1 MGPHRKEQETNG
13 TLGSSQEAPPVFSG
27 QLLAHQQEPR
37 KPRFSRRAL
46 AIAGVGTLGALI
58 VGRQTGILAT
68 NEEKQEARLLKRD
81 RALIALEPTEKFD
94 AGYVDRGSA
103 AGFMVY
109 TAYERNGRY
118 VPATEEHAAQNVA
131 YPVLQPGMNE
141 YNRGGF
147 YIFQAYFYAALN
159 YFYYTGDTKPLSEVI
174 NPEEIISPE
183 LLRLYREN
191 RGWLIANQDVY
202 RVQVTTAGINDR
214 SKNGR
219 QVLRYQ
225 ARRRIRDEAVFYV
238 SETGEKLPIDKFL
251 KTGEEEYAFLC
262 AEHLRGRW
270 VLVEDDKDATPLY
283 PPGFSLEGLEV

>member
-1 MGPHRKEQETNG
+1 MGPQRKEQETNG
-13 TLGSSQEAPPVFSG
+13 TLGSSQEAPSASSG

-68 NEEKQEARLLKRD
+68 NEEKQEVRLLKWD
-81 RALIALEPTEKFD
+81 RALIALEPDEKFD

-118 VPATEEHAAQNVA
+118 VPATEEHAAQNVP

-202 RVQVTTAGINDR
+202 RLQVTTAGINDR

-219 QVLRYQ
+219 QILRYQ

>member
-1 MGPHRKEQETNG
+1 MGPQHKEQETNG
-13 TLGSSQEAPPVFSG
+13 TLGSSQEAPPASSG
-27 QLLAHQQEPR
+27 QLLAHQQGPR

-46 AIAGVGTLGALI
+46 AVAGVGTLGALI

-68 NEEKQEARLLKRD
+68 NEEKQEVRLLKRD
-81 RALIALEPTEKFD
+81 KVLASLEPIEKYQNLAEQGD
-94 AGYVDRGSA
+94 SSGLL
-103 AGFMVY
+103 VY

-118 VPATEEHAAQNVA
+118 VPATEEHAAQNVP

-202 RVQVTTAGINDR
+202 RVQVTIPGIGR
-214 SKNGR
+214 RQKNSR
-219 QVLRYQ
+219 NISEYQ

-283 PPGFSLEGLEV
+283 PPGFSIEGLEV

>member
-1 MGPHRKEQETNG
+1 MGPQRKEQETSIQQN
-13 TLGSSQEAPPVFSG
+13 SSQEAHPVSSG
-27 QLLAHQQEPR
+27 QLLAHQQESR

-46 AIAGVGTLGALI
+46 AVAGVGTLGALI
-58 VGRQTGILAT
+58 VGRQAGILAT
-68 NEEKQEARLLKRD
+68 NEEKQKMRLLKWD
-81 RALIALEPTEKFD
+81 RALIALEPDEKFD

-118 VPATEEHAAQNVA
+118 VPATEERAAQNVP

-159 YFYYTGDTKPLSEVI
+159 YFYYTGDTKPLSEVV
-174 NPEEIISPE
+174 NPDEIISPE

-191 RGWLIANQDVY
+191 RGWLIAGQDVY
-202 RVQVTTAGINDR
+202 RLQVTTAGINDR

-219 QVLRYQ
+219 KVLRYQ

>member
-1 MGPHRKEQETNG
+1 MGPQRKEQETNE
-13 TLGSSQEAPPVFSG
+13 TLGSSPEAPPASSG

-46 AIAGVGTLGALI
+46 AIAGVGTLGAVI
-58 VGRQTGILAT
+58 AGRQTGILAT
-68 NEEKQEARLLKRD
+68 NEEKQEVRLLKRD
-81 RALIALEPTEKFD
+81 KVLASLEPLEKYQNLAEQGD
-94 AGYVDRGSA
+94 SSGLL
-103 AGFMVY
+103 VY

-118 VPATEEHAAQNVA
+118 VPATEERAAQNVP

-174 NPEEIISPE
+174 NPDEIISPE

-202 RVQVTTAGINDR
+202 RLQVTTAGINDR

-238 SETGEKLPIDKFL
+238 SETGEKLPIGKFL

>member
-1 MGPHRKEQETNG
+1 MGPQRKEQETNG
-13 TLGSSQEAPPVFSG
+13 TLGSSPEAPPASSG

-46 AIAGVGTLGALI
+46 AIAGVGTLGAVI
-58 VGRQTGILAT
+58 AGRQTGILAT
-68 NEEKQEARLLKRD
+68 NEEKHEVRLLKRD
-81 RALIALEPTEKFD
+81 RALIALEPEEKFD

-118 VPATEEHAAQNVA
+118 VPATEERAAQNVP

-174 NPEEIISPE
+174 NPDEIISPE

-202 RVQVTTAGINDR
+202 RLQVTTAGINDR

-238 SETGEKLPIDKFL
+238 SETG
-251 KTGEEEYAFLC
+251 
-262 AEHLRGRW
+262 RS
-270 VLVEDDKDATPLY
+270 Y
-283 PPGFSLEGLEV
+283 PSISS

>member
-1 MGPHRKEQETNG
+1 MEPQRKEQEMNAQQN
-13 TLGSSQEAPPVFSG
+13 SSPEAPPASSG

-46 AIAGVGTLGALI
+46 AVAGAGTLGALI

-81 RALIALEPTEKFD
+81 KVLASLEPIEKYQNLAEQGD
-94 AGYVDRGSA
+94 SSGLL
-103 AGFMVY
+103 VY

-118 VPATEEHAAQNVA
+118 VPATEEHAAQNVP

-202 RVQVTTAGINDR
+202 RVQVTIPGI
-214 SKNGR
+214 GR
-219 QVLRYQ
+219 RQQNSRNISEYQ

>member
-1 MGPHRKEQETNG
+1 MGPQHKEQETN
-13 TLGSSQEAPPVFSG
+13 TPQNSSQETPPVSSG
-27 QLLAHQQEPR
+27 QLLAHQSEPR
-37 KPRFSRRAL
+37 KPRFSRRTL

-68 NEEKQEARLLKRD
+68 NEEKQEARLFKRD
-81 RALIALEPTEKFD
+81 KVLASLEPIEKFD
-94 AGYVDRGSA
+94 ELVKQGDSTGLL
-103 AGFMVY
+103 VY

-118 VPATEEHAAQNVA
+118 APATEERAAQNVA

-191 RGWLIANQDVY
+191 RGWLIASQDVY

>member
-1 MGPHRKEQETNG
+1 MGPQRKERETNG
-13 TLGSSQEAPPVFSG
+13 TLGFSQEAPPVSSG

-37 KPRFSRRAL
+37 KPRFSRRTL
-46 AIAGVGTLGALI
+46 AIAGAGTLGALI
-58 VGRQTGILAT
+58 VGRQAGILAT
-68 NEEKQEARLLKRD
+68 NEEKQEVRFLKRD
-81 RALIALEPTEKFD
+81 KVLASLEPIEKYQNLAEQGD
-94 AGYVDRGSA
+94 SSGLL
-103 AGFMVY
+103 VY

-118 VPATEEHAAQNVA
+118 VPATEEHAAQNVP
-131 YPVLQPGMNE
+131 YPVLQPGMNQ

-191 RGWLIANQDVY
+191 RGWLIAGQDVY
-202 RVQVTTAGINDR
+202 RLQVTTAGINDR

-219 QVLRYQ
+219 KVLRYQ

-238 SETGEKLPIDKFL
+238 RQTGEKLPIDKFL

>member
-1 MGPHRKEQETNG
+1 MEPQRKEQEADAQQN
-13 TLGSSQEAPPVFSG
+13 SSAEAQPVSSG
-27 QLLAHQQEPR
+27 QLLAHQQESR

-46 AIAGVGTLGALI
+46 AIAGAGTLGALI
-58 VGRQTGILAT
+58 VGRKTGILAT
-68 NEEKQEARLLKRD
+68 NEEKQEARLFKRD
-81 RALIALEPTEKFD
+81 KVLASLEPNEKFD
-94 AGYVDRGSA
+94 ELVKQGDSTGLL
-103 AGFMVY
+103 VY

-118 VPATEEHAAQNVA
+118 MPATEEHAAQNVP

-159 YFYYTGDTKPLSEVI
+159 YFYYTGDIKPLSEVI

-202 RVQVTTAGINDR
+202 RVQVTIPGIGR
-214 SKNGR
+214 RQKNSR
-219 QVLRYQ
+219 NISEYQ

-238 SETGEKLPIDKFL
+238 PQTGEKLPIDKFL

-283 PPGFSLEGLEV
+283 PPRFSLEGLEV

>member
-1 MGPHRKEQETNG
+1 MEPQHKEQEASAQQS
-13 TLGSSQEAPPVFSG
+13 SSQEAPPVSSG

-68 NEEKQEARLLKRD
+68 NEEKQEARLFKRD
-81 RALIALEPTEKFD
+81 KVLASLEPTEKFD
-94 AGYVDRGSA
+94 ELVKQGDSTGLL
-103 AGFMVY
+103 VY

-118 VPATEEHAAQNVA
+118 APATEEHAAQNVP
-131 YPVLQPGMNE
+131 YPVLQQGMNE

-202 RVQVTTAGINDR
+202 RVQVTIPGIGR
-214 SKNGR
+214 RQKNSR
-219 QVLRYQ
+219 NISEYQ

-238 SETGEKLPIDKFL
+238 PQTGEKLPIDKFL

>member
-1 MGPHRKEQETNG
+1 MEPQRKEQETNG
-13 TLGSSQEAPPVFSG
+13 MLGSSQEAQPVSSG
-27 QLLAHQQEPR
+27 RLLAHQQELR

-46 AIAGVGTLGALI
+46 AVAGVGTLGALI

-68 NEEKQEARLLKRD
+68 NEEKQEARLFKRD
-81 RALIALEPTEKFD
+81 KVLASLEPNEKFD
-94 AGYVDRGSA
+94 ELVKQGDSTGLL
-103 AGFMVY
+103 VY

-118 VPATEEHAAQNVA
+118 MPATEEHAAQNVP

-202 RVQVTTAGINDR
+202 RVQVTIPGI
-214 SKNGR
+214 GR
-219 QVLRYQ
+219 RQKDGRNISEYQ
-225 ARRRIRDEAVFYV
+225 ARRLIRDEAVFYV
-238 SETGEKLPIDKFL
+238 PQTGEKLPIDKFL

>member
-1 MGPHRKEQETNG
+1 MEPQRKEQETNG
-13 TLGSSQEAPPVFSG
+13 MLGSSPEAQPVSSG
-27 QLLAHQQEPR
+27 RLLAHQQELR

-46 AIAGVGTLGALI
+46 AVAGVGTLGALI

-68 NEEKQEARLLKRD
+68 NEEKQEARLFKRD
-81 RALIALEPTEKFD
+81 KVLASLEPNEKFD
-94 AGYVDRGSA
+94 ELVKQGDSTGLL
-103 AGFMVY
+103 VY

-118 VPATEEHAAQNVA
+118 MPATEEHAAQNVP

-159 YFYYTGDTKPLSEVI
+159 YFYYTGDTKPLSEVV
-174 NPEEIISPE
+174 NPDEIISPE

-202 RVQVTTAGINDR
+202 RVQVTIPGIGR
-214 SKNGR
+214 RQKNGR
-219 QVLRYQ
+219 NISEYQ
-225 ARRRIRDEAVFYV
+225 ARRLIRDEAVFYV
-238 SETGEKLPIDKFL
+238 PQTGEKLPIDKFL

>member
-1 MGPHRKEQETNG
+1 MGPQRKEQEMNTQQN
-13 TLGSSQEAPPVFSG
+13 SSPEAPPASSG
-27 QLLAHQQEPR
+27 RPLAHQQEPR

-46 AIAGVGTLGALI
+46 AVAGVGTLGTLI

-68 NEEKQEARLLKRD
+68 SEEKQEARLLKRD
-81 RALIALEPTEKFD
+81 KVLASLEPIEKYQNLAEQGD
-94 AGYVDRGSA
+94 SSGLL
-103 AGFMVY
+103 VY

-118 VPATEEHAAQNVA
+118 VPATEERAAQNVP

-174 NPEEIISPE
+174 NPDEIISPE

-191 RGWLIANQDVY
+191 RGWLIAGQDVY
-202 RVQVTTAGINDR
+202 RLQVTTAGINDR

-219 QVLRYQ
+219 KVLRYQ

>member
-1 MGPHRKEQETNG
+1 MEPKRKEQETNG
-13 TLGSSQEAPPVFSG
+13 TLGSSQEAPPVSSG
-27 QLLAHQQEPR
+27 QLLAHQQGPR
-37 KPRFSRRAL
+37 KLRFSRRAL

-58 VGRQTGILAT
+58 AGRQTGILAT
-68 NEEKQEARLLKRD
+68 NEEKQEVRLLKRD
-81 RALIALEPTEKFD
+81 KVLASLEPLEKYQNLAEQGD
-94 AGYVDRGSA
+94 SSGLL
-103 AGFMVY
+103 VY

-118 VPATEEHAAQNVA
+118 VPATEERSAQNVP

-174 NPEEIISPE
+174 NPDEIISPE

-202 RVQVTTAGINDR
+202 RLQVTTAGINDR

-238 SETGEKLPIDKFL
+238 SETGEKLPIGKFL